1 MAHYSLVQGDPYHGT
16 GLFDPKKHPLFE
28 KFICKTPFIHK
39 KPLNAG
45 KVRILRVESLRHF

>member
-16 GLFDPKKHPLFE
+16 GLFDPKTNPMFE